1 MKKLFGILT
10 ILFLFSTLPA
20 KKLANLPELAAPHF
34 MRVSGPNVYIID
46 EKTYSL
52 FVYSLSPFKLI
63 FSFGKKGNG
72 PKDFKYLPFVFIQ
85 KDTIFCTDFTKTI
98 TLSPKGKIQKIK
110 NYADFN
116 DFSLNSEMLLIPAGE
131 NHLRITADH
140 KREKRHIWLL
150 DRNYQPIKKLYEGPF
165 CWKMQDGRK
174 YRTDTAVNFGKIFIS
189 DSQMGFYIKVFDL
202 TGKHLYSIDKG
213 DKIPQTPVTR
223 QDKMHSFENLKR
235 YQPKLT
241 YELFEKMVKFPIYHP
256 LLHHF
261 QVADNKIYA
270 TTYSKRGDLR
280 ELVILDLSGKILKRM
295 FLPFPSINP
304 LRGSL
309 RFDMFDIDQE
319 TLYELLFNP
328 TTKKWEL
335 HTTLLK

>member
-1 MKKLFGILT
+1 LIGILT
-10 ILFLFSTLPA
+10 ILFFFFTLPA
-20 KKLANLPELAAPHF
+20 KKLVNLPELTKPHF
-34 MRVSGPNVYIID
+34 LRVVGKKVYIID
-46 EKTYSL
+46 EKTYTL

-63 FSFGKKGNG
+63 FSFGKKGDG
-72 PKDFKYLPFVFIQ
+72 PRDFKYLPFVYIQ
-85 KDTIFCTDFTKTI
+85 KDTLSCTDFTKTI
-98 TLSPKGKIQKIK
+98 MLSPKGKIQKIK
-110 NYADFN
+110 NYTDFK

-140 KREKRHIWLL
+140 KEEKRHIWLL
-150 DRNYQPIKKLYEGPF
+150 DQNYLRIKKLYGGPF
-165 CWKMQDGRK
+165 CWKMEDGRK
-174 YRTDTAVNFGKIFIS
+174 YRTDTVVNLGKIFIS
-189 DSQMGFYIKVFDL
+189 DSQRGFYIKVFDL
-202 TGKHLYSIDKG
+202 TGKELYTIDKG
-213 DKIPQTPVTR
+213 DKISQAPVTK
-223 QDKMHSFENLKR
+223 QDKMQSFENLKE

-241 YELFEKMVKFPIYHP
+241 YELFEKMVKFPKYHP

-295 FLPFPSINP
+295 FLPFPSIKP

-309 RFDMFDIDQE
+309 RFDMFNIDQE

-328 TTKKWEL
+328 ITNKWEL
-335 HTTLLK
+335 HRTLLK